1 MKLSDKLKKWRGVEG
16 KGKGSRG
23 EFSQAEA
30 ARRLSTNFK
39 TYIDWEQGRFAPRG
53 IALVAVLERIK

>member
-1 MKLSDKLKKWRGVEG
+1 MNLSKRLKQWRKVEG

-23 EFSQAEA
+23 EFTQAEA
-30 ARRLSTNFK
+30 AERLSTNLK

-53 IALVAVLERIK
+53 IALVAVLERIR